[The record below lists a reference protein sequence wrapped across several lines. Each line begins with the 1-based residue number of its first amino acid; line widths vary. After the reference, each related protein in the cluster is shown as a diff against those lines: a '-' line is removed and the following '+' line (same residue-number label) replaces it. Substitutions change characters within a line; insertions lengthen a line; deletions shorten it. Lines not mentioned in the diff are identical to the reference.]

1 MRATLATAD
10 ASILKMVEKV
20 ISKILQSDPESIAKL
35 AEMEGKV
42 LAVELSGLDR
52 TIYLKPGSAGV
63 SLHSQ
68 CKREVDVTVRGTPV
82 ALLAMVK
89 PENRQTA
96 LSSRDVEVVGD
107 LGLAQDMQSLF
118 AAMDIDWEELL
129 SGMTGDVAA
138 HQIGNFFR
146 AFAKWGQETHQTVE
160 MNLSEWLQFEVR
172 MVPEQEEISSFLD
185 EVDVLR
191 ADTDRLEAR
200 LKRLQASSNG
210 QTG

>member
-1 MRATLATAD
+1 MKPTLATAD
-10 ASILKMVEKV
+10 ASIMKMVEKV
-20 ISKILQSDPESIAKL
+20 ISKILKSDPDSISKL
-35 AEMEGKV
+35 ASMEGKI
-42 LAVELSGLDR
+42 LAVELLGLER
-52 TIYLKPGSAGV
+52 TIYIKPNSEGV
-63 SLHSQ
+63 SLHSH
-68 CKREVDVTVRGTPV
+68 CDREVDVTIRGTPV
-82 ALLAMVK
+82 ALLTMVK

-96 LSSRDVEVVGD
+96 LSSRDVEVIGD

-146 AFAKWGQETHQTVE
+146 AFAKWGRETHQTME
-160 MNLSEWLQFEVR
+160 MNLSEWLQFEIR
-172 MVPEQEEISSFLD
+172 MVPEQEEISTFMD

-200 LKRLQASSNG
+200 LKRLQATHG